1 MSVSALRPQHLDFPC
16 LGEDGTERTSGVG
29 VQPPFRW
36 DRERRVTLG
45 AKLGALYFHLYGITD
60 REDIRYVYSTFP
72 MVKRVEKA
80 AYGTVRL
87 TWASRGRTR
96 SLLAIQTRTWTCDR
110 SSDA

>member
-36 DRERRVTLG
+36 DRERRVGLR

-60 REDIRYVYSTFP
+60 REDIRYVDSTFP

-80 AYGTVRL
+80 AYG
-87 TWASRGRTR
+87 SYR
-96 SLLAIQTRTWTCDR
+96 SLDLGLAWTNALAAGDP
-110 SSDA
+110 DTNVDL